1 MRCIAFNLS
10 GDHITEFL
18 AVFFLTPEIGGHHQ
32 QVPVVIMHPFVME
45 MCAGNLS
52 ECFLKQFQ
60 RQILVLSP
68 VVFLYCQ
75 KQHVIVIQSHIALVF
90 EMAIMMLQQPISRT
104 FSFSF
109 PLFTSLSYASCTNL
123 YAGESYPIP

>member
-1 MRCIAFNLS
+1 
-10 GDHITEFL
+10 
-18 AVFFLTPEIGGHHQ
+18 
-32 QVPVVIMHPFVME
+32 ME
-45 MCAGNLS
+45 MCAENLS
-52 ECFLKQFQ
+52 ECSLKQFQ

-90 EMAIMMLQQPISRT
+90 EMSIMMLQQPISRT

-123 YAGESYPIP
+123 YAGESYQIP

>member
-1 MRCIAFNLS
+1 MRCIAFSLS

-18 AVFFLTPEIGGHHQ
+18 AVFFLTPEIGNHHQ
-32 QVPVVIMHPFVME
+32 QVPVVIMYPFVME
-45 MCAGNLS
+45 MCAENLS

-60 RQILVLSP
+60 GQILVLPS

-90 EMAIMMLQQPISRT
+90 EMAIMMLQQPISRA